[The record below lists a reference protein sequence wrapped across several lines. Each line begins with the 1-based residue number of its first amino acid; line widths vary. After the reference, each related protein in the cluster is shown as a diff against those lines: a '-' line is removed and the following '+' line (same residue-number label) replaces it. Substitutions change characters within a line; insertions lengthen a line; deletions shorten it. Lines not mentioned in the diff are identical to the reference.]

1 MLITGASG
9 FIGGHMVGVALAQG
23 YVVKTLSR
31 STASIPARVPERQRY
46 IGELPGK
53 IPIEAFQKVSVVV
66 HCAAWVKAGPEMARS
81 VNVEGTLK
89 VAEIAFQEKVET
101 FIFLSSQSARPDATS
116 DYGRS
121 KYLAEQTLLSRFSNT
136 GLKIIILRPGLV
148 TGPGHQG
155 LYHRLCRMVDAW
167 PILPLL
173 GGGRSIVQP
182 IHIDDLCYAIFR
194 CDQMAAQLNGRILN
208 LGYPGGVVLAEFL
221 QALASGRTGRKKF
234 TITVPIWPTAAA
246 LSMTE
251 RVGLSLPIT
260 SVNVKGLSKVERMET
275 QEDMAFL
282 GVAIRPLEVLL
293 RDDLRYD
300 SALLREARL
309 ISHYLLHIMPSIDL
323 QIRYADALSRLKITL
338 DRDEERLWRIVERY
352 PNALRMIDSGL
363 AFIKPQGGIRR
374 KLYTMLAILEASPQH
389 HDHFLP
395 KTCTM
400 LQRFKLIL
408 IGLRAAV
415 SALLGLMLI
424 KVLKVRPN

>member
-1 MLITGASG
+1 
-9 FIGGHMVGVALAQG
+9 
-23 YVVKTLSR
+23 
-31 STASIPARVPERQRY
+31 
-46 IGELPGK
+46 
-53 IPIEAFQKVSVVV
+53 
-66 HCAAWVKAGPEMARS
+66 
-81 VNVEGTLK
+81 
-89 VAEIAFQEKVET
+89 
-101 FIFLSSQSARPDATS
+101 
-116 DYGRS
+116 
-121 KYLAEQTLLSRFSNT
+121 
-136 GLKIIILRPGLV
+136 V
-148 TGPGHQG
+148 TGHGHQG
-155 LYHRLCRMVDAW
+155 LYHRLCRMVDTW

-182 IHIDDLCYAIFR
+182 IHIDDLCCAIFR
-194 CDQMAAQLNGRILN
+194 CDQMAAQLNGRILT

-234 TITVPIWPTAAA
+234 TITVPIWPAAAA
-246 LSMTE
+246 LSMAE

-282 GVAIRPLEVLL
+282 GVAIRPLEVVL

-338 DRDEERLWRIVERY
+338 DRDEERLWHIIERY
-352 PNALRMIDSGL
+352 PSALRMIDSGL